1 MKILVVYYSKT
12 GTTRKLAERI
22 AAQLNAD
29 VESIVDTKKR
39 SGLIGWLVGGR
50 DGMRKIS
57 TTIDPVS
64 KNAAD
69 YDLVLIGGPLWGF
82 KSVAPAARTYLK
94 QHRST
99 IKKAG
104 FFITC
109 GGTSPDD
116 AFNDLK
122 ELYGKPV
129 AGILCVKQHDINDA
143 ATAQK
148 VKEFSAAVASGSA
161 V

>member
-69 YDLVLIGGPLWGF
+69 YDLVLIGGPLW
-82 KSVAPAARTYLK
+82 
-94 QHRST
+94 
-99 IKKAG
+99 
-104 FFITC
+104 
-109 GGTSPDD
+109 
-116 AFNDLK
+116 DLR
-122 ELYGKPV
+122 
-129 AGILCVKQHDINDA
+129 A
-143 ATAQK
+143 
-148 VKEFSAAVASGSA
+148 
-161 V
+161 

>member
-12 GTTRKLAERI
+12 GTTRKLAEKL
-22 AAQLNAD
+22 AAALNAD
-29 VESIVDTKKR
+29 IESIVDTKKR
-39 SGLIGWLVGGR
+39 SGLTGWLTGGR

-57 TTIDPVS
+57 TTIEPVS

-94 QHRST
+94 QYRST

-129 AGILCVKQHDINDA
+129 AGILCIKKQDINDA
-143 ATAQK
+143 TTAHK
-148 VKEFSAAVASGSA
+148 VKEFSATVANVSTT
-161 V
+161 